1 MAIRKGNKRA
11 QSNLNLKQPEGL
23 KYLKTKYRK
32 SESKILAIGLE
43 MLLEQ
48 EQAGLLI
55 PKLYKRWLLN
65 TSPFYFS

>member
-11 QSNLNLKQPEGL
+11 QSNLNLKQQEGL
-23 KYLKTKYRK
+23 KYPKTKYRK

-55 PKLYKRWLLN
+55 QNFIKGDY
-65 TSPFYFS
+65 

>member
-1 MAIRKGNKRA
+1 MAISKGNKRA
-11 QSNLNLKQPEGL
+11 QSHLNLKQQEGL

-55 PKLYKRWLLN
+55 PKLYKR
-65 TSPFYFS
+65 

>member
-1 MAIRKGNKRA
+1 MAIRKSNKRE
-11 QSNLNLKQPEGL
+11 QSNLNLKQQEGL

-48 EQAGLLI
+48 GQAGLLI
-55 PKLYKRWLLN
+55 PKLYKR
-65 TSPFYFS
+65 

>member
-1 MAIRKGNKRA
+1 MAIRKGDKRA
-11 QSNLNLKQPEGL
+11 QSNLKQQEGL

-43 MLLEQ
+43 VLLEQ

-55 PKLYKRWLLN
+55 PKIYKR
-65 TSPFYFS
+65 

>member
-1 MAIRKGNKRA
+1 MAIKKGNKRA
-11 QSNLNLKQPEGL
+11 QSNLNLKQQEGL

-32 SESKILAIGLE
+32 SKSKILAIGLE

-55 PKLYKRWLLN
+55 PKLYKR
-65 TSPFYFS
+65 

>member
-11 QSNLNLKQPEGL
+11 QSNLNLKQQEGL

-32 SESKILAIGLE
+32 SESNILAICLE

-55 PKLYKRWLLN
+55 PKLYKR
-65 TSPFYFS
+65 

>member
-1 MAIRKGNKRA
+1 MAIKKGNKRA
-11 QSNLNLKQPEGL
+11 QSNLNLKQQEGL
-23 KYLKTKYRK
+23 KYLKKKYRK

-55 PKLYKRWLLN
+55 PKLYKR
-65 TSPFYFS
+65 

>member
-11 QSNLNLKQPEGL
+11 QSNLNLKKQEGL

-32 SESKILAIGLE
+32 SGSKILAIGLE

-55 PKLYKRWLLN
+55 PKLYKR
-65 TSPFYFS
+65 